1 MLAFSM
7 ITRWSEAKK
16 RGFSLQDIVKLL
28 SRNPAKLAKIDH
40 CKSAL
45 KPGYDADFVVWDPLK
60 EVKISKSGILYKNK
74 LSPYDGWKVQGL
86 IHKTIVRGQLVYSNG
101 QIVSRNPIGSFLL

>member
-1 MLAFSM
+1 MYTAGTLNSDKNFSHEDSHTALWEH
-7 ITRWSEAKK
+7 I
-16 RGFSLQDIVKLL
+16 
-28 SRNPAKLAKIDH
+28 

-74 LSPYDGWKVQGL
+74 LSPYDGWKVQGM
-86 IHKTIVRGQLVYSNG
+86 IHKTFVRGQLVYSNG
-101 QIVSRNPIGSFLL
+101 QIVCKNPVGIFLL